1 MTFATVR
8 AKRNRWEKGDSPL
21 VSGGGWIDVVL
32 AV

>member
-8 AKRNRWEKGDSPL
+8 AKRNRWERADSPL
-21 VSGGGWIDVVL
+21 VSGGGWIDIVL